1 VTLIE
6 SVFIQLLCLT
16 GFLCGWSDGLEF
28 PAGQLAESNYWREQ
42 FQTVSE
48 DVSVCIQRI
57 RGFTTMSCINQLFTY
72 LLILAVTVYC
82 FDHSA
87 VPMSSLVVSVVS
99 AIIRFFMKLFY
110 TSNTITVKEC
120 QMFFFLF

>member
-1 VTLIE
+1 
-6 SVFIQLLCLT
+6 
-16 GFLCGWSDGLEF
+16 
-28 PAGQLAESNYWREQ
+28 
-42 FQTVSE
+42 
-48 DVSVCIQRI
+48 
-57 RGFTTMSCINQLFTY
+57 MSCINQLFTY

-120 QMFFFLF
+120 QMFFFCFNMPIDLETDRKISEAVPEPAECYVTNCE